1 MHRLF
6 SISCSVTSC
15 NVTYVIKNHYVPRI
29 VFTDQQCDLR
39 EYIWYFRIFCICYR
53 KYVPTVRVCIPQP
66 VAGGG
71 GDYSEY
77 HWPLRILS
85 EIEIVCLLLQAI
97 HLFMGRLPSLNDC
110 EHNNEDGGNDNG
122 TAF

>member
-1 MHRLF
+1 MLYQIWKYFMHRLF

-39 EYIWYFRIFCICYR
+39 EYIWYLRIFCIYR
-53 KYVPTVRVCIPQP
+53 KYFPTVRLCTPQP
-66 VAGGG
+66 DRRIGFGVAGGG

-77 HWPLRILS
+77 DWR
-85 EIEIVCLLLQAI
+85 
-97 HLFMGRLPSLNDC
+97 M
-110 EHNNEDGGNDNG
+110 
-122 TAF
+122 